1 VLQRLRGLRSCA
13 PRQILDDS
21 RESMHHKD
29 EHHTVF
35 FQKLEVLNT
44 DEVFSLLEF
53 SREQLIHNSTFVQK
67 ELLRSLERE
76 NITIRTQHVYRLNR
90 ELAGVVGEEFVTVL
104 KEYVLMAEEGGL
116 MAVVSNEPLRYV
128 FKEVFFEDYMVS
140 SISENP
146 DYRGKDLC
154 VEFKREMVYHL
165 LYELKMQNVAQLVWE
180 LFYFLINESRS
191 SRENLEFVGEL
202 FHAISYILLSPI
214 GFVWQLQHSL
224 RCVKWQTL
232 PSFPVFSEKEAY
244 ATIIVLEK
252 EVTAFV
258 QRGSYVYWEL
268 ELFYEAIK
276 LLLSIIVDFKQLKV
290 GMGRRR
296 YRPSTSSSTTPC

>member
-1 VLQRLRGLRSCA
+1 
-13 PRQILDDS
+13 
-21 RESMHHKD
+21 MHHKD